1 MREYNVALNKDVD
14 YDEFWNDMESDTDG
28 GKLYIPNRRV
38 EFTNERLT
46 SLRQC
51 WYLLTDE
58 EAETLR
64 QDDRV
69 YCVEIP
75 PEQRDDLI
83 MVRNAIQISDFTKTT
98 SDSGAYVNW
107 GLKRTIS
114 QLNNYGTGIIPT
126 ETPNEYPY
134 TLTGKGVDVVIQDS
148 GLQVDHP
155 EFQDENGTSRVQQ
168 INWST
173 ESGVSFTQNANHYR
187 DFNGHGTHCAGIA
200 AGKTYGFAKN
210 ARVYSQKL
218 SGLEGTGDSGTGIS
232 ATYAFDAIKG
242 WHNNKP
248 KDPTTGFKRPT
259 VVNMSWGYLDA
270 YNTVSSIYYRGA
282 STTANISTAALR
294 QTNYGLINFSG
305 AAYGFNFLTN
315 VRVSSVD
322 IDIEEMVDA
331 GIVVCVAAGN
341 RSHKIDVIGGTD
353 YNNYAVTDQGN
364 LYYHRGSS
372 PRSERAITVGNIDS
386 SIKAPASEQKAA
398 SSECGP
404 GVDIYAPGTNIMSA
418 CSTTN
423 EFTDEPY
430 YLNSSFRQMNI
441 SGTSMASPQVVGV
454 AALLLEMNPS
464 TSPQQIKQSLTSMA
478 GDGILYTPFALDWN
492 DTRSLQDGN
501 NKFLYLKF
509 ASNISLEIKGQFD
522 KYPNF
527 VKLKQKIQ

>member
-1 MREYNVALNKDVD
+1 MC
-14 YDEFWNDMESDTDG
+14 SC
-28 GKLYIPNRRV
+28 
-38 EFTNERLT
+38 
-46 SLRQC
+46 RQ
-51 WYLLTDE
+51 
-58 EAETLR
+58 
-64 QDDRV
+64 
-69 YCVEIP
+69 
-75 PEQRDDLI
+75 
-83 MVRNAIQISDFTKTT
+83 
-98 SDSGAYVNW
+98 
-107 GLKRTIS
+107 
-114 QLNNYGTGIIPT
+114 
-126 ETPNEYPY
+126 
-134 TLTGKGVDVVIQDS
+134 
-148 GLQVDHP
+148 
-155 EFQDENGTSRVQQ
+155 
-168 INWST
+168 
-173 ESGVSFTQNANHYR
+173 SFTQNR
-187 DFNGHGTHCAGIA
+187 C
-200 AGKTYGFAKN
+200 
-210 ARVYSQKL
+210 R
-218 SGLEGTGDSGTGIS
+218 
-232 ATYAFDAIKG
+232 
-242 WHNNKP
+242 
-248 KDPTTGFKRPT
+248 
-259 VVNMSWGYLDA
+259 
-270 YNTVSSIYYRGA
+270 
-282 STTANISTAALR
+282 
-294 QTNYGLINFSG
+294 
-305 AAYGFNFLTN
+305 
-315 VRVSSVD
+315 
-322 IDIEEMVDA
+322 
-331 GIVVCVAAGN
+331 
-341 RSHKIDVIGGTD
+341 TD
-353 YNNYAVTDQGN
+353 YDNYAVTDQGN